1 MIRLFLLPIPCV
13 VPYIWLKISLLCIPE
28 LCTWPGHAGPSC
40 RASPAC
46 WWGSPGTAR
55 RSGRAS
61 TSMSTTPVRPCRAWA
76 GPKYCALVW
85 AVGPRALWPSIDRM
99 DWLWDPDTSSSAV
112 VLQRLPKRRM
122 LERAA
127 EIAVELTVALRWN
140 AGLFPG

>member
-1 MIRLFLLPIPCV
+1 
-13 VPYIWLKISLLCIPE
+13 
-28 LCTWPGHAGPSC
+28 
-40 RASPAC
+40 
-46 WWGSPGTAR
+46 
-55 RSGRAS
+55 
-61 TSMSTTPVRPCRAWA
+61 
-76 GPKYCALVW
+76 
-85 AVGPRALWPSIDRM
+85 M